1 MRVLAVF
8 EPLRLCRPRAPLRID
23 VVDNGIGRCPRPIES
38 AIYFCS
44 MEAIQNVIKHAG
56 DGARATIIFERD
68 GKRAAFAI
76 ADDGIGMDVSAPGDG
91 DGDGLVGM
99 RDRVGAVGGELRI
112 TSSPAVGTTVRGS
125 IPLENGTATT
135 SNSA

>member
-1 MRVLAVF
+1 MQ
-8 EPLRLCRPRAPLRID
+8 ID
-23 VVDNGIGRCPRPIES
+23 VVDNGIGRCARPIES

-56 DGARATIIFERD
+56 DGARATITFERD
-68 GKRAAFAI
+68 GTRAAFAI
-76 ADDGIGMDVSAPGDG
+76 SDDGIGMDVSAPGDG

-112 TSSPAVGTTVRGS
+112 TSTPAVGTTVRGS

-135 SNSA
+135 PNSV